1 MEVKEQMAKALV
13 VLLDLDK
20 ADEKEL
26 MKVKATTLTRIFE
39 GQKKNAIAYQ
49 NMYELSRKK

>member
-13 VLLDLDK
+13 VLLDLEK
-20 ADEKEL
+20 GDEKEL